1 MLALISP
8 AKTLDYESALP
19 TDAHTSPR
27 LLEHSQELIEVSRKL
42 SATDISNLMSVS
54 EKIAKLNVERF
65 NDWQSEFNFSN
76 ARQALFA
83 FKGDVYTGLDAY
95 DLNDQHIEFAQN
107 HLRMLSGLYGL
118 LRPLDLMMPYRLEMG
133 TKLQNPRGH
142 NLYQF
147 WGDRITS
154 LINDDLEHANS
165 ELLVNIASDE
175 YYKSVIER
183 KIKAEII
190 KPVFLD
196 QKNGKYKVISF
207 YAKKARGLMAR
218 YIIENQLNKAEDLKS
233 FNMDGYYFDAE
244 SSLKGELV
252 FKRDEQQAA

>member
-8 AKTLDYESALP
+8 AKTLDYETSIP
-19 TDAHTSPR
+19 TDQFTQPR
-27 LLEHSQELIEVSRKL
+27 LLEQSSELIETCRHL
-42 SATDISNLMSVS
+42 SASEIASLMSVS
-54 EKIAKLNVERF
+54 EKIANLNVERF
-65 NDWQSEFNFSN
+65 RDWQPDFDFSN

-95 DLNDQHIEFAQN
+95 ALSDDNINYAQQ

-133 TKLQNPRGH
+133 TKLKNPRGS

-147 WGDRITS
+147 WDLIITN
-154 LINDDLEHANS
+154 LINEDLAAAQS
-165 ELLVNIASDE
+165 DLLVNLASDE
-175 YYKSVIER
+175 YYKAVKES

-218 YIIENQLNKAEDLKS
+218 YIIENQISCAEDLKA
-233 FNMDGYYFDAE
+233 FNTEGYYFDAD

-252 FKRDEQQAA
+252 FKREEQVA

>member
-8 AKTLDYESALP
+8 AKTLDYETALP
-19 TDAHTSPR
+19 TDTYTQPR
-27 LLEHSQELIEVSRKL
+27 LLEQSQQLIDVCRKL
-42 SATDISNLMSVS
+42 SATEIASLMTVS
-54 EKIAKLNVERF
+54 EKIANLNVERF
-65 NDWQSEFNFSN
+65 RDWNAEFDFSN

-95 DLNDQHIEFAQN
+95 HLKDHDIDFAQQ

-133 TKLQNPRGH
+133 TKLKNSRGN
-142 NLYQF
+142 NLYEF
-147 WGDRITS
+147 WGSIITDQ
-154 LINDDLEHANS
+154 INQDLAEIDAK
-165 ELLVNIASDE
+165 LLVNLASDE
-175 YYKSVIER
+175 YYKSVNEK
-183 KIKAEII
+183 KIQAEII

-218 YIIENQLNKAEDLKS
+218 YLIESKLSQVEQLKAFDSE
-233 FNMDGYYFDAE
+233 GYYFDAE
-244 SSLKGELV
+244 SSSDKELV
-252 FKRDEQQAA
+252 FKRDEQHAA

>member
-8 AKTLDYESALP
+8 AKTLDYETALP
-19 TDAHTSPR
+19 ADVHTLPR
-27 LLEHSQELIEVSRKL
+27 LLTHSQQLIDISRQL
-42 SATDISNLMSVS
+42 SATQIADLMKVS
-54 EKIAKLNVERF
+54 EKIAQLNVARF
-65 NDWQSEFNFSN
+65 KDWQPEFNFSN
-76 ARQALFA
+76 ARQAMFA

-95 DLNDQHIEFAQN
+95 ALNDSQIEYAQQ

-133 TKLQNPRGH
+133 TKLHNARGH

-147 WGDRITS
+147 WGHHITD
-154 LINDDLEHANS
+154 LINQDLANAES
-165 ELLVNIASDE
+165 ELLLNLASDE
-175 YYKSVIER
+175 YYKSVNVAEIR
-183 KIKAEII
+183 AEII

-218 YIIENQLNKAEDLKS
+218 YMIENQLQRIEDLKS
-233 FNMDGYYFDAE
+233 FNLDGYYFDSG
-244 SSLKGELV
+244 SSIHGELV
-252 FKRDEQQAA
+252 FKRDEQAA

>member
-19 TDAHTSPR
+19 TDTHTLPR
-27 LLEHSQELIEVSRKL
+27 LLDQSQQLIDLSRKL
-42 SATDISNLMSVS
+42 SASEIASLMSVS
-54 EKIAKLNVERF
+54 EKIAHLNVERF
-65 NDWQSEFNFSN
+65 RDWNADFNFAN
-76 ARQALFA
+76 ARQAIYA

-95 DLNDQHIEFAQN
+95 DLPISDMEFAQK

-133 TKLQNPRGH
+133 TKLTNSQGP

-147 WGDRITS
+147 WGEKITN
-154 LINDDLEHANS
+154 LINDDLEHADS
-165 ELLVNIASDE
+165 TLLVNIASDE
-175 YYKSVIER
+175 YYKSVKESQ
-183 KIKAEII
+183 IKAEII

-196 QKNGKYKVISF
+196 QKNGQYKVISF

-218 YIIENQLNKAEDLKS
+218 YIIENKIEKIKDLKS
-233 FNMDGYYFDAE
+233 FNSSGYYFDAE

-252 FKRDEQQAA
+252 FKRDEQAA

>member
-8 AKTLDYESALP
+8 AKTLDYETALP
-19 TDAHTSPR
+19 TDTYTQPR
-27 LLEHSQELIEVSRKL
+27 LLKQSQQLIDVCRKL
-42 SATDISNLMSVS
+42 SATEIASLMTVS
-54 EKIAKLNVERF
+54 EKIANLNVERF
-65 NDWQSEFNFSN
+65 RDWNAEFDFSN

-95 DLNDQHIEFAQN
+95 HLKDHDIDFAQQ

-133 TKLQNPRGH
+133 TKLKNSRGN
-142 NLYQF
+142 NLYEF
-147 WGDRITS
+147 WGSIITDQ
-154 LINDDLEHANS
+154 INQDLAEIDAK
-165 ELLVNIASDE
+165 LLVNLASDE
-175 YYKSVIER
+175 YYKSVNEK
-183 KIKAEII
+183 KIQAEII

-218 YIIENQLNKAEDLKS
+218 YLIENKLSQVEQLKAFDSE
-233 FNMDGYYFDAE
+233 GYYFDAE
-244 SSLKGELV
+244 SSSDKELV
-252 FKRDEQQAA
+252 FKRDEQHAA

>member
-19 TDAHTSPR
+19 TDQHTLPR
-27 LLEHSQELIEVSRKL
+27 LLEHSQQLIDVSRKL
-42 SATDISNLMSVS
+42 SASEIASLMSVS
-54 EKIAKLNVERF
+54 EKIAQLNVARF
-65 NDWQSEFNFSN
+65 REWQPEFNFSN
-76 ARQALFA
+76 ARQAIFA

-95 DLNDQHIEFAQN
+95 DLTLQDLEFAQT

-133 TKLQNPRGH
+133 TKLANARGH
-142 NLYQF
+142 NLYEF
-147 WGDRITS
+147 WGDKITQ
-154 LINDDLEHANS
+154 LVNADLEETNS
-165 ELLVNIASDE
+165 DLLVNLASDE
-175 YYKSVIER
+175 YYKSVKES
-183 KIKAEII
+183 KVKAEII

-218 YIIENQLNKAEDLKS
+218 YIIQNQLNCVEDLKS
-233 FNMDGYYFDAE
+233 FNIDGYYFDAV
-244 SSLKGELV
+244 SSIQGELV
-252 FKRDEQQAA
+252 FKRDEQAA

>member
-8 AKTLDYESALP
+8 AKTLDFDSNLP
-19 TDAHTSPR
+19 TDSFTIPR
-27 LLEHSQELIEVSRKL
+27 LLEHSQQLIDVSRML
-42 SATDISNLMSVS
+42 SAVEIANLMTVS
-54 EKIAKLNVERF
+54 EKIAQLNVERF
-65 NDWQSEFNFSN
+65 RDWQPNFDFSN

-95 DLNDQHIEFAQN
+95 ALTDDEITYAQQ

-133 TKLQNPRGH
+133 TKLNNPRGT

-147 WGDRITS
+147 WGHLLTD
-154 LINDDLEHANS
+154 LINQDLAEQQS
-165 ELLVNIASDE
+165 GLLVNLASDE
-175 YYKSVIER
+175 YYKAVKES
-183 KIKAEII
+183 KIQAEVI

-196 QKNGKYKVISF
+196 EKNGKYKVISF

-218 YIIENQLNKAEDLKS
+218 FIIENKIEKAEDLKA
-233 FNMDGYYFDAE
+233 FNMQGYYFDAQ

-252 FKRDEQQAA
+252 FKRAEQLD

>member
-1 MLALISP
+1 MLALVSP

-19 TDAHTSPR
+19 TDMHTLPR
-27 LLEHSQELIEVSRKL
+27 LLEHSQELIDVSRKL
-42 SATDISNLMSVS
+42 TAADLSSLMSVS

-65 NDWQSEFNFSN
+65 NDWQSELNFSN
-76 ARQALFA
+76 SRQALFA

-95 DLNDQHIEFAQN
+95 NLNEQHIEFAQN

-133 TKLQNPRGH
+133 TKLNNPRGH

-147 WGDRITS
+147 WGDRITH
-154 LINDDLEHANS
+154 LINDDLEQANS

-175 YYKSVIER
+175 YYKSIIER
-183 KIKAEII
+183 KVKAEII

-218 YIIENQLNKAEDLKS
+218 YIIENQLNQAEDLKA
-233 FNMDGYYFDAE
+233 FNSEGYYFDAE

-252 FKRDEQQAA
+252 FKRDEKQAA

>member
-8 AKTLDYESALP
+8 AKTLDYETNLP
-19 TDAHTSPR
+19 TDCFTQAR
-27 LLEHSQELIEVSRKL
+27 LLEQSALLIQDCQKL
-42 SATDISNLMSVS
+42 SATDIAGLMSVS

-65 NDWQSEFNFSN
+65 RDWQPEFNFSN
-76 ARQALFA
+76 ARQAIFA

-95 DLNDQHIEFAQN
+95 NLSEESIQFAQD

-133 TKLQNPRGH
+133 TKLANIRGH
-142 NLYQF
+142 NLYEF
-147 WGDRITS
+147 WGSMITD
-154 LINDDLEHANS
+154 LINTDLEQNNA
-165 ELLVNIASDE
+165 EFLVNLASDE
-175 YYKSVIER
+175 YYKSVKES
-183 KIKAEII
+183 KIKAEIV

-218 YIIENQLNKAEDLKS
+218 YMIENKLDRAEDLKS
-233 FNMDGYYFDAE
+233 FNVDGYYFDAE

-252 FKRDEQQAA
+252 FKRNEQAHS

>member
-8 AKTLDYESALP
+8 AKTLDYETALP
-19 TDAHTSPR
+19 TDIYTQPR
-27 LLEHSQELIEVSRKL
+27 LLEQSQQLIDVCRKL
-42 SATDISNLMSVS
+42 SATEIASLMTVS
-54 EKIAKLNVERF
+54 EKIANLNVERF
-65 NDWQSEFNFSN
+65 RDWNAEFDFSN

-95 DLNDQHIEFAQN
+95 HLKDHDIDFAQQ

-133 TKLQNPRGH
+133 TKLKNTRGN
-142 NLYQF
+142 NLYEF
-147 WGDRITS
+147 WGSIITDQ
-154 LINDDLEHANS
+154 INQDLAEIDAK
-165 ELLVNIASDE
+165 LLVNLASDE
-175 YYKSVIER
+175 YYKSVNEK
-183 KIKAEII
+183 KIQAEII

-218 YIIENQLNKAEDLKS
+218 YLIENKLSQVEQLKAFDSE
-233 FNMDGYYFDAE
+233 GYYFDAE
-244 SSLKGELV
+244 SSSDKELV
-252 FKRDEQQAA
+252 FKRDEQHAA

>member
-19 TDAHTSPR
+19 TDSHTLPR
-27 LLEHSQELIEVSRKL
+27 LLAHSQELIDVSRTL
-42 SATDISNLMSVS
+42 SASEIANLMSVS
-54 EKIAKLNVERF
+54 EKIANLNVERF
-65 NDWQSEFNFSN
+65 RDWQADFDFSN

-95 DLNDQHIEFAQN
+95 SLKDQDIDYAQQ

-133 TKLQNPRGH
+133 TKLKNPRGS
-142 NLYQF
+142 NLYEF
-147 WGDRITS
+147 WGTIITD
-154 LINDDLEHANS
+154 LINEDLAAAKS

-175 YYKSVIER
+175 YYKSVKES
-183 KIKAEII
+183 KIQAEII

-218 YIIENQLNKAEDLKS
+218 FIIENKLERAEDLKA
-233 FNMDGYYFDAE
+233 FNSEGYYFDAD

-252 FKRDEQQAA
+252 FKRDEQAA

>member
-8 AKTLDYESALP
+8 AKTLDYESTLP
-19 TDAHTSPR
+19 TDTHTLPR
-27 LLEHSQELIEVSRKL
+27 LLDQSQQLIDVSRKL
-42 SATDISNLMSVS
+42 SATEIAKLMTVS
-54 EKIAKLNVERF
+54 EKIATLNVARF
-65 NDWQSEFNFSN
+65 NDWNQDFNFAN
-76 ARQALFA
+76 ARQAIFA

-95 DLNDQHIEFAQN
+95 ALADQEISYAQQ

-133 TKLQNPRGH
+133 TKLANPRGH
-142 NLYQF
+142 NLYEF
-147 WGDRITS
+147 WGNIITD
-154 LINDDLEHANS
+154 LINEDLAEEKS

-175 YYKSVIER
+175 YYKSVKES
-183 KIKAEII
+183 KIKADII

-218 YIIENQLNKAEDLKS
+218 YIIENKIERAEDLKS
-233 FNMDGYYFDAE
+233 FNTDGYYFDAE

-252 FKRDEQQAA
+252 FKRDEQVA

>member
-8 AKTLDYESALP
+8 AKTLDYETALP
-19 TDAHTSPR
+19 SDVYTQPR
-27 LLEHSQELIEVSRKL
+27 LLEHSQELIDVARKL
-42 SATDISNLMSVS
+42 SATEIASLMSVS
-54 EKIAKLNVERF
+54 EKIATLNVERF
-65 NDWQSEFNFSN
+65 RDWQAEFDLAN
-76 ARQALFA
+76 ARQAMFA

-95 DLNDQHIEFAQN
+95 SLSPADIEFAQQ

-133 TKLQNPRGH
+133 TKLHNARGE
-142 NLYQF
+142 NLYHF
-147 WGDRITS
+147 WGEIITN
-154 LINDDLEHANS
+154 LINQDLTQS
-165 ELLVNIASDE
+165 QSDLLVNLASDE
-175 YYKSVIER
+175 YYKAVQET
-183 KIKAEII
+183 KIQAEII

-218 YIIENQLNKAEDLKS
+218 FMIENKLERVEDLKA
-233 FNMDGYYFDAE
+233 FNSEGYYFDAD

-252 FKRDEQQAA
+252 FKRDEQAV

>member
-19 TDAHTSPR
+19 TDSHTLPR
-27 LLEHSQELIEVSRKL
+27 LLAHSQELIDVSRTL
-42 SATDISNLMSVS
+42 SASEIANLMSVS
-54 EKIAKLNVERF
+54 EKIANLNVERF
-65 NDWQSEFNFSN
+65 RDWQADFDFSN

-95 DLNDQHIEFAQN
+95 SLSAADIEFAQQ

-133 TKLQNPRGH
+133 TKLHNTRGE
-142 NLYQF
+142 NLYRF
-147 WGDRITS
+147 WGTIITD
-154 LINDDLEHANS
+154 LINEDLAAAQS

-175 YYKSVIER
+175 YYKSVKES
-183 KIKAEII
+183 KIQAEII

-218 YIIENQLNKAEDLKS
+218 FIIENKLERAEDLKA
-233 FNMDGYYFDAE
+233 FNSEGYYFDAD

-252 FKRDEQQAA
+252 FKRDEQVA

>member
-8 AKTLDYESALP
+8 AKTLDYETTLP
-19 TDAHTSPR
+19 TEQFTLPR
-27 LLEHSQELIEVSRKL
+27 LLEQSELLIDDCQKL
-42 SATDISNLMSVS
+42 SATDIASLMSVS
-54 EKIAKLNVERF
+54 EKIATLNVGRF
-65 NDWQSEFNFSN
+65 HDWQADFNFSN
-76 ARQALFA
+76 ARQAIFA

-95 DLNDQHIEFAQN
+95 QLEDNAIQFAQG

-133 TKLQNPRGH
+133 TKLQNIRGH
-142 NLYQF
+142 NLYEF
-147 WGDRITS
+147 WGDRITN
-154 LINDDLEHANS
+154 LINEDLQQSQS

-175 YYKSVIER
+175 YYKSVKES

-196 QKNGKYKVISF
+196 QKHGKYKVISF

-218 YIIENQLNKAEDLKS
+218 YMIENQLERLEDLKS
-233 FNMDGYYFDAE
+233 FNIDGYYYDAE

-252 FKRDEQQAA
+252 FKRDEQMA

>member
-8 AKTLDYESALP
+8 AKTLDYETALP
-19 TDAHTSPR
+19 TDTYTQPR
-27 LLEHSQELIEVSRKL
+27 LLEQSQQLIDVCRKL
-42 SATDISNLMSVS
+42 SATEIVSLMTVS
-54 EKIAKLNVERF
+54 EKIANLNVERF
-65 NDWQSEFNFSN
+65 RDWNADFDFSN

-95 DLNDQHIEFAQN
+95 HLKDQDINFAQQ

-133 TKLQNPRGH
+133 TKLKNSRGN
-142 NLYQF
+142 NLYEF
-147 WGDRITS
+147 WGSIITDQ
-154 LINDDLEHANS
+154 INQDLAEIDAKV
-165 ELLVNIASDE
+165 LVNLASDE
-175 YYKSVIER
+175 YYKSVNEK
-183 KIKAEII
+183 KIKAEIV

-218 YIIENQLNKAEDLKS
+218 YLIENKLSQVEQLKAFDSE
-233 FNMDGYYFDAE
+233 GYYFDAE
-244 SSLKGELV
+244 SSSDKELV
-252 FKRDEQQAA
+252 FKRDEQHAA

>member
-19 TDAHTSPR
+19 TDSHTLPR
-27 LLEHSQELIEVSRKL
+27 LLAHSQELIDVSRTL
-42 SATDISNLMSVS
+42 SASEIANLMSVS
-54 EKIAKLNVERF
+54 EKIANLNVERF
-65 NDWQSEFNFSN
+65 HDWQADFDFSN

-95 DLNDQHIEFAQN
+95 SLKDQDIDYAQQ

-133 TKLQNPRGH
+133 TKLKNPRGS
-142 NLYQF
+142 NLYEF
-147 WGDRITS
+147 WGTIITD
-154 LINDDLEHANS
+154 LINEDLAAAKS

-175 YYKSVIER
+175 YYKSVKES
-183 KIKAEII
+183 KIQAEII

-218 YIIENQLNKAEDLKS
+218 YIIENKIERAEDLKG
-233 FNMDGYYFDAE
+233 FNSDGYYFDAD

-252 FKRDEQQAA
+252 FKRDEQAA

>member
-8 AKTLDYESALP
+8 AKTLDYETALP
-19 TDAHTSPR
+19 TEKFTQPR
-27 LLEHSQELIEVSRKL
+27 LLDHSQELIEVASKL
-42 SATDISNLMSVS
+42 SASEIASLMSVS
-54 EKIAKLNVERF
+54 EKIATLNAERF
-65 NDWQSEFNFSN
+65 RDWQPEFNFAN
-76 ARQALFA
+76 ARQAIFA
-83 FKGDVYTGLDAY
+83 FKGDVYTGLNAY
-95 DLNDQHIEFAQN
+95 QLEKQDIDYAQK

-133 TKLQNPRGH
+133 TKLKNTRGN
-142 NLYQF
+142 NLYEF
-147 WGDRITS
+147 WGNTITET
-154 LINDDLEHANS
+154 INADLAQAES

-175 YYKSVIER
+175 YYKSVKDS

-218 YIIENQLNKAEDLKS
+218 YLLENKIERAEDIKS
-233 FNMDGYYFDAE
+233 FNTDGYYFDAE

-252 FKRDEQQAA
+252 FKRDEQAA